1 MKAIAVTDNGL
12 EWTGHEDPG
21 SPQAGEVLIDVAWAG
36 MNRADL
42 MQRAG
47 AYPPPEGASP
57 ILGLEVS
64 GVIREVGDEVTGL
77 EGGDRVCALLTGG
90 GYAEQVRVPA
100 PQVLPIP
107 DGVSLRDAAGLPEV
121 FATAWLNL
129 YREAALKPGER
140 ILLHAGASGVGTAVI
155 QLARVMGNPVFV
167 TAGSDDK
174 IEACRALGA
183 DAGWNRHEG
192 SFVDAVR
199 AWGGVD
205 MVLDPV
211 GGDYIRQDQSVLN
224 PDGRI
229 VVIGLMG
236 GRDSNIDLGY
246 LLVKRQRL
254 IGSTLRSQPV
264 SVKGEV
270 MAALQQQV
278 WPCLA
283 SGEVKPVIDRTFA
296 ITRAGDAMAHL
307 QANENTGKVL
317 LAVQA
322 EEAHG
327 SAIAD

>member
-1 MKAIAVTDNGL
+1 MKAITVSDNDL
-12 EWTGHEDPG
+12 EWAEQDGPGHPESGD
-21 SPQAGEVLIDVAWAG
+21 VLIDVAWAG

-64 GVIREVGDEVTGL
+64 GVVRETGAEVTEL
-77 EGGDRVCALLTGG
+77 APGDAVCALLTGG

-100 PQVLPIP
+100 DQVLPVP
-107 DGVSLRDAAGLPEV
+107 EGVSLRDAAGLPEV

-129 YREAALKPGER
+129 YREAALAPGER

-167 TAGSDDK
+167 TAGSSEK
-174 IEACRALGA
+174 IDACRALGA
-183 DAGWNRHEG
+183 DAGWNRHDG
-192 SFVDAVR
+192 SFVQAVR
-199 AWGGVD
+199 DWGGAD

-236 GRDSNIDLGY
+236 GREANVDLGY
-246 LLVKRQRL
+246 LLMKRQRL

-270 MAALQQQV
+270 MNALREHV
-278 WPCLA
+278 WPRLS
-283 SGEVKPVIDRTFA
+283 SGKIRPVIDRTFPV
-296 ITRAGDAMAHL
+296 TRAGEAMAYL
-307 QANENTGKVL
+307 QANNSTGKVL
-317 LAVQA
+317 LAVRGR
-322 EEAHG
+322 ET
-327 SAIAD
+327 

>member
-1 MKAIAVTDNGL
+1 MKAVVLNDDDL
-12 EWTGHEDPG
+12 EWAEQADPG
-21 SPQAGEVLIDVAWAG
+21 SPGPGEVLIDVAWAG

-64 GVIREVGDEVTGL
+64 GIVRETGVDVTGL
-77 EGGDRVCALLTGG
+77 APGDDVCALLTGG

-100 PQVLPIP
+100 VQVLPVP
-107 DGVSLRDAAGLPEV
+107 EGVSLRDAAGLPEV

-129 YREAALKPGER
+129 YREAALAPGER

-155 QLARVMGNPVFV
+155 QLARAMGNPVFV
-167 TAGSDDK
+167 TAGSSAK
-174 IEACRALGA
+174 IDACRALGA
-183 DAGWNRHEG
+183 DAGWNRHDG
-192 SFVDAVR
+192 SFVQAVR
-199 AWGGVD
+199 DWGGAD

-224 PDGRI
+224 PDGRV

-236 GRDSNIDLGY
+236 GREADVDLGY

-270 MAALQQQV
+270 MSALREHV
-278 WPCLA
+278 WPRLSSA
-283 SGEVKPVIDRTFA
+283 EIRPVIDRTFPVS
-296 ITRAGDAMAHL
+296 RAGEAMAYL
-307 QANENTGKVL
+307 QANNSTGKVL
-317 LAVQA
+317 LAVRGRDA
-322 EEAHG
+322 
-327 SAIAD
+327 

>member
-1 MKAIAVTDNGL
+1 MRAIAVSDDGL
-12 EWTGHEDPG
+12 DWIEQDDPG
-21 SPQAGEVLIDVAWAG
+21 SPGEDEVLIDVAWAG

-47 AYPPPEGASP
+47 AYPPPKGASS

-64 GVIREVGDEVTGL
+64 GVVRELGAGVTGLAPGDEVCT
-77 EGGDRVCALLTGG
+77 LLTGG

-100 PQVLPIP
+100 VQVLPVP
-107 DGVSLRDAAGLPEV
+107 EGVSLREAAGLPEV

-129 YREAALKPGER
+129 YREAALVPGER

-155 QLARVMGNPVFV
+155 QLARAMGNPVFV
-167 TAGSDDK
+167 TAGSDEK

-183 DAGWNRHEG
+183 DAGWNRHNG
-192 SFVDAVR
+192 SFVEAVR
-199 AWGGVD
+199 NWGGVD

-211 GGDYIRQDQSVLN
+211 GSDYIRQDQSVLN
-224 PDGRI
+224 PEGRI

-236 GRDSNIDLGY
+236 GREADVDLGY

-270 MAALQQQV
+270 MRALHEHV
-278 WPCLA
+278 WPRLSSA
-283 SGEVKPVIDRTFA
+283 EIRPVIDRTFPV
-296 ITRAGDAMAHL
+296 TQAGEAMAYL
-307 QANENTGKVL
+307 QADKSTGKVL
-317 LAVQA
+317 LQVC
-322 EEAHG
+322 G
-327 SAIAD
+327 SDA

>member
-1 MKAIAVTDNGL
+1 
-12 EWTGHEDPG
+12 
-21 SPQAGEVLIDVAWAG
+21 
-36 MNRADL
+36 
-42 MQRAG
+42 
-47 AYPPPEGASP
+47 
-57 ILGLEVS
+57 
-64 GVIREVGDEVTGL
+64 
-77 EGGDRVCALLTGG
+77 
-90 GYAEQVRVPA
+90 VRVPA
-100 PQVLPIP
+100 VQVLPAP

-129 YREAALKPGER
+129 YREAALAPGER
-140 ILLHAGASGVGTAVI
+140 ILLHAGASGLGTAVI

-167 TAGSDDK
+167 TAGSDEK

-183 DAGWNRHEG
+183 DGGWNRHKG

-199 AWGGVD
+199 DWGGAD

-224 PDGRI
+224 ADGRI

-236 GRDSNIDLGY
+236 GREADVDLGY

-270 MAALQQQV
+270 MAALCEHI
-278 WPCLA
+278 WTRLS
-283 SGEVKPVIDRTFA
+283 SGEIRPVIDCTFA
-296 ITRAGDAMAHL
+296 ITQANEAMAYL
-307 QANENTGKVL
+307 QANDNTGKVL

-322 EEAHG
+322 
-327 SAIAD
+327 

>member
-1 MKAIAVTDNGL
+1 MKAIAVSDNGL
-12 EWTGHEDPG
+12 EWVEQDDPG
-21 SPQAGEVLIDVAWAG
+21 TPGAGEVLIDVAWAG

-64 GVIREVGDEVTGL
+64 GVVRELGAEVTGL
-77 EGGDRVCALLTGG
+77 TPGDEVCALLTGG
-90 GYAEQVRVPA
+90 GYAERVRVPA
-100 PQVLPIP
+100 SQVLPIP
-107 DGVSLRDAAGLPEV
+107 EGVSLRDAAGLPEV

-129 YREAALKPGER
+129 YREAVLAPGER
-140 ILLHAGASGVGTAVI
+140 ILLHAGASGLGTAVI

-167 TAGSDDK
+167 TVGSDDK

-183 DAGWNRHEG
+183 DDGWNRHKG
-192 SFVDAVR
+192 SFVEAVR
-199 AWGGVD
+199 NWGGAD

-224 PDGRI
+224 ADGRI

-236 GRDSNIDLGY
+236 GREADMDLGY

-270 MAALQQQV
+270 MAALREHV
-278 WPCLA
+278 WPRLS
-283 SGEVKPVIDRTFA
+283 SGEIRPVIDCTFA
-296 ITRAGDAMAHL
+296 ITQADEAMGYL
-307 QANENTGKVL
+307 QANDNTGKVL

-322 EEAHG
+322 QAE
-327 SAIAD
+327 

>member
-64 GVIREVGDEVTGL
+64 GVIREVGEEVTRL
-77 EGGDRVCALLTGG
+77 ARGDRVCALLTGG

-192 SFVDAVR
+192 SFVDAVQ

-211 GGDYIRQDQSVLN
+211 GGNYIRQDQSVLN
-224 PDGRI
+224 PEGRI
-229 VVIGLMG
+229 VLIGLMG
-236 GRDSNIDLGY
+236 GREADVDLGY

-254 IGSTLRSQPV
+254 IGSTLRSQPI
-264 SVKGEV
+264 SVKADV
-270 MAALQQQV
+270 MRELYERV
-278 WPCLA
+278 WPALA
-283 SGEVKPVIDRTFA
+283 SGDIRPVIDRAFTFYEA
-296 ITRAGDAMAHL
+296 EAGMQYMGTH
-307 QANENTGKVL
+307 EHVGKVL
-317 LAVQA
+317 L
-322 EEAHG
+322 G
-327 SAIAD
+327 PL